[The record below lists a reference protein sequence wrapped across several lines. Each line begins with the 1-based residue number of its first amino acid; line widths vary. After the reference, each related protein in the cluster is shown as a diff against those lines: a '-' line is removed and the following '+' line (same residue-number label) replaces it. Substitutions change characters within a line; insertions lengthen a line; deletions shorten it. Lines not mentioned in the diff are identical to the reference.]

1 MLKIGN
7 YNRLPVSRIVD
18 FGLYLD
24 AGSGIEILL
33 PTRYITGIPKPGD
46 EMDVFVYKDSENRLI
61 ATTVRPYATVGEF
74 AYMTVKDTNNV
85 GAFLDWGIMKDIL
98 VPFREQRAKMR
109 KGGVYLVYVY
119 LDDATKRIVASAKIE
134 KFLGNLIPDYSVGDV
149 VDALIIDRTDIGFKA
164 IVDNKFYGM
173 IYDSDI
179 FKPFEIRQKIK
190 ACVKNV
196 RSDGKIDLYPG
207 EASHDRT
214 ETLSENILDYM
225 RHNGG
230 VMWLTDKSS
239 PDEIKKQFS
248 CSKKDFK
255 KSIGHLYKLRLI
267 EIRND
272 RIEVAE
278 QA

>member
-7 YNRLPVSRIVD
+7 YNRLPVSRTVD

-24 AGSGIEILL
+24 AGNGVEILL
-33 PTRYITGIPKPGD
+33 PSRYVTGSPKPGD
-46 EMDVFVYKDSENRLI
+46 EMDVFIYKDSENRLI

-74 AYMTVKDTNNV
+74 AYMTVKDTNNI
-85 GAFLDWGIMKDIL
+85 GSFLDWGIMKDIL
-98 VPFREQRAKMR
+98 VPFREQRAKMK

-134 KFLGNLIPDYSVGDV
+134 KFLGNLIPVYSVGDV
-149 VDALIIDRTDIGFKA
+149 VDALIIERTDIGFKA

-179 FKPFEIRQKIK
+179 FKPVEIRQKIK

-196 RSDGKIDLYPG
+196 RPDGKIDLYPG

-214 ETLSENILDYM
+214 ETLSEKILDYLKQNDGRM
-225 RHNGG
+225 A
-230 VMWLTDKSS
+230 LTDKSS
-239 PDEIKKQFS
+239 PDEIKKLFA

-267 EIRND
+267 MIHND
-272 RIEVAE
+272 SVEMVK
-278 QA
+278 

>member
-7 YNRLPVSRIVD
+7 YNRLPVSRTVD

-24 AGSGIEILL
+24 AGNGVEILL
-33 PTRYITGIPKPGD
+33 PSRYVTGSPRPGD
-46 EMDVFVYKDSENRLI
+46 EMDVFIYKDSENRLI

-74 AYMTVKDTNNV
+74 AYMTVKDTNNI
-85 GAFLDWGIMKDIL
+85 GSFLDWGIMKDIL
-98 VPFREQRAKMR
+98 VPFREQRAKMK

-134 KFLGNLIPDYSVGDV
+134 KFLGNLIPVYSVGDV
-149 VDALIIDRTDIGFKA
+149 VDALIIERTDIGFKA

-179 FKPFEIRQKIK
+179 FKPVEIRQKIK

-196 RSDGKIDLYPG
+196 RPDGKIDLYPG

-214 ETLSENILDYM
+214 ETLSEKILDYLKQNDGRM
-225 RHNGG
+225 A
-230 VMWLTDKSS
+230 LTDKSS
-239 PDEIKKQFS
+239 PDEIKNLFA

-267 EIRND
+267 MIHND
-272 RIEVAE
+272 SVEMVK
-278 QA
+278 